1 MIWLMFQIL
10 LSFGYGWLICAA
22 YALGHA
28 IISKERRGDWL
39 TLALVGMVSG
49 ITQLC
54 CYIMFAAGLTVP
66 SSVTLVRLAEHA
78 MPFAAGL
85 VLGAKVRR
93 WGMSKAEKRRPCPSA
108 PCPPDDPA
116 GV

>member
-1 MIWLMFQIL
+1 MSEIWLI
-10 LSFGYGWLICAA
+10 SPSGKT
-22 YALGHA
+22 LGV
-28 IISKERRGDWL
+28 ISNKERRGDWL

-54 CYIMFAAGLTVP
+54 CYTIFAPGLTVP
-66 SSVTLVRLAEHA
+66 ASVTLVRLAEHA